1 MPCLWEA
8 GRDHENK
15 TIPLPI
21 GDCVL
26 IGELVKN
33 VILNQVL
40 NLFQD
45 LRIQDLINSTNYE
58 TLK

>member
-15 TIPLPI
+15 TIPLPL
-21 GDCVL
+21 GDCVV

-33 VILNQVL
+33 VILNL
-40 NLFQD
+40 
-45 LRIQDLINSTNYE
+45 IQDLINSTNYE